1 METYYEKD
9 VKEQLIKQYQPEAST
24 PLAYKSESVLKDKE
38 AVFKDIYSSI
48 KLFDR
53 LIYEVK
59 QELQS
64 EKLNKIPVR

>member
-1 METYYEKD
+1 MEMHYEKAM
-9 VKEQLIKQYQPEAST
+9 KEKYQPEASI